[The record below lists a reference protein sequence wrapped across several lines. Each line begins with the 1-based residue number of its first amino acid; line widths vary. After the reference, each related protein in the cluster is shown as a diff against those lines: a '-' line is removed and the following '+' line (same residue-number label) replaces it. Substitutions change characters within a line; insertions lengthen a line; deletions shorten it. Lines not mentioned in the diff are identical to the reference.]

1 MEPIIVNY
9 VLSLL
14 HVLAAVIYWLIMND
28 LIKGDHVLAKALKSS
43 ISLFL
48 LITVPN
54 YWFDGL
60 FHDPIYQVVLYTS
73 SLWAIVGFI
82 VFFCNFFRKT
92 QVEY

>member
-43 ISLFL
+43 ISLIL

-60 FHDPIYQVVLYTS
+60 FQDPIYQVVLYTS